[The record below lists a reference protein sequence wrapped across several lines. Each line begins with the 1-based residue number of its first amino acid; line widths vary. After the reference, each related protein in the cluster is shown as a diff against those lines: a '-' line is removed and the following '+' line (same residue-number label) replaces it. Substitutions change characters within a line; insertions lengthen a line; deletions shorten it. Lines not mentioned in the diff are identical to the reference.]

1 MNHLQKILAYA
12 AARAAALGLTGA
24 LALLTGCA
32 TIVGDDRA
40 SLPIK
45 STPSDAQIL
54 IIDETGRT
62 AYRGRT
68 PDQVSLSKSNGH
80 YWGGKQFT
88 VAISKRG
95 YLTQRIKVDTR
106 PNTLYLG
113 GNLIFGGIIGW
124 LVVDPISGKMY
135 DLSSEG
141 IDVTLQKHPD
151 EAPTA
156 AAAPAPTITAT
167 PLEEPAG
174 TSRPL
179 PFTPPVAA
187 ARPAESPTAPSVP
200 TAPVTAT
207 AGIAPPVA
215 DPVLAPASTPAP
227 ASPSASASARKP
239 AAPPI
244 FVPERP
250 PGGGHWSPV
259 ETAPAPLASEPA
271 PPAAAPPAEPRP
283 YWPTPPALPVSPSTA
298 APRTSSLA

>member
-1 MNHLQKILAYA
+1 MTHLQKILAYA
-12 AARAAALGLTGA
+12 ATRAATLGLTGA

-54 IIDETGRT
+54 IIDETGQT

-95 YLTQRIKVDTR
+95 YLTQRIQVDTR
-106 PNTLYLG
+106 PNALYLG

-135 DLSSEG
+135 DLASEG
-141 IDVTLQKHPD
+141 IDVTLQQRAD
-151 EAPTA
+151 EEVA
-156 AAAPAPTITAT
+156 AMPAPEITVT

-179 PFTPPVAA
+179 PSTPPAAA
-187 ARPAESPTAPSVP
+187 ARPAESPAAPSVP
-200 TAPVTAT
+200 TAPVTA
-207 AGIAPPVA
+207 GIAP
-215 DPVLAPASTPAP
+215 LKPAP
-227 ASPSASASARKP
+227 AATSNPASARKP
-239 AAPPI
+239 AAASN
-244 FVPERP
+244 FVPERA
-250 PGGGHWSPV
+250 PGGERGSPV
-259 ETAPAPLASEPA
+259 ETGPAAPLASEPA